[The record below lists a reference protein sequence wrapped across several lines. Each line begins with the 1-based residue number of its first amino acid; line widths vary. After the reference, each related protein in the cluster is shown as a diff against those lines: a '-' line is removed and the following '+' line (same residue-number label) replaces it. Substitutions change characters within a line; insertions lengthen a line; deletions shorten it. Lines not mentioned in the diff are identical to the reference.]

1 MLNKIM
7 LMGRLT
13 RDPELRHTQNNTPVA
28 GFSLAVER
36 TYSKEKEKETD
47 FFDIVAWRNTAEF
60 ASKNFK
66 KGQLVCVD
74 GRLQRRQ
81 WTDNEGNNRY
91 AFEVVAD
98 SVHFAGYNKV
108 NETQDAAKTFDPF
121 YENAA

>member
-13 RDPELRHTQNNTPVA
+13 RDPELRYTQNNTPVA

-36 TYSKEKEKETD
+36 AHSKEKVAD
-47 FFDIVAWRNTAEF
+47 FFDVVAWRSTAEF

-66 KGQLVCVD
+66 KGQLVCVE
-74 GRLQRRQ
+74 GRLQRRL

-91 AFEVVAD
+91 AFEVVAE
-98 SVHFAGYNKV
+98 SVHFAGYNKGR
-108 NETQDAAKTFDPF
+108 ETADAANGFDPF
-121 YENAA
+121 YEKAAA